1 MEIRKRLGSSG
12 FAEVFEGVY
21 RGKRVAFKKMKS
33 ITKNPAATRE
43 AFKAE
48 SQLLGLNHPH
58 VIQLIVV
65 EPELVIIM
73 EFIPEAKNLQALIDQ
88 DVSYPWRRYAQ
99 QLVAAITYLHWNN
112 VLHLDIKPA
121 NVLVD
126 TSHHCKVID
135 FGCSQPRSKPTLSA
149 CQGTH
154 AYRAPELFKGQ
165 LPTTKS
171 DVYSLSITLWS
182 LKHRQLPYNG
192 QNNDVVI
199 YQVVA
204 MKRRPSPDAEFE
216 ALWHSDPE
224 QRPEADQLSF

>member
-1 MEIRKRLGSSG
+1 MEIRRLGSG
-12 FAEVFEGVY
+12 GLAEVFEGVY

-33 ITKNPAATRE
+33 TTKNPAATRE

-48 SQLLGLNHPH
+48 SRLLGLNHPH
-58 VIQLIVV
+58 VIHLIVA
-65 EPELVIIM
+65 EPELVIM

-88 DVSYPWRRYAQ
+88 DLTYPWQKYAK
-99 QLVAAITYLHWNN
+99 QLVAAVTYLHANN

-126 TSHHCKVID
+126 THHHCKVID

-165 LPTTKS
+165 LPTTKA
-171 DVYSLSITLWS
+171 DVYSLAVTIWS
-182 LKHRQLPYNG
+182 LKYRRVPYDG
-192 QNNDVVI
+192 QHGDMLI

-204 MKRRPSPDAEFE
+204 FQRRPSPDPEFQTMWD
-216 ALWHSDPE
+216 ADPE
-224 QRPEADQLSF
+224 QRPEADQLRF